1 MALWVDAGVLVTRNS
16 TPMLLLPQLLL
27 AFTYSRG
34 SWVEPEEEA
43 VP

>member
-1 MALWVDAGVLVTRNS
+1 MALWVDAGVLVTRNL
-16 TPMLLLPQLLL
+16 TPIMLQQQLLL